1 MVLKE
6 DSFIGVIAMQDTLRN
21 DAIESMKVLKSMNIN
36 AVMLTGDNPR
46 AAAAIA
52 QNWVWISVQD
62 CSPEDKVTSVMEIS
76 QTHNTMMVGD
86 GINDA
91 PAMKSGYHWCCVMG
105 SGTDVAL

>member
-1 MVLKE
+1 
-6 DSFIGVIAMQDTLRN
+6 TLRN

-52 QNWVWISVQD
+52 QKLGMD
-62 CSPEDKVTSVMEIS
+62 FRAGLLPEDKVTSVMEIS

-91 PAMKSGYHWCCVMG
+91 PAMKAATIGVAMG
-105 SGTDVAL
+105 SGT